1 MPSTMI
7 ISGVRLDRVLVTK
20 LWDGVAATI
29 IASCMLKMMSKTNKY
44 HWKQTHLHM
53 TRMQVEH

>member
-1 MPSTMI
+1 MI

-29 IASCMLKMMSKTNKY
+29 IASCMLKMMSKANKY